1 MSSTIEPSLAIAFAR
16 GVLYTGMLV
25 EKSAAG
31 NYKNYLVLTN
41 GDTSQVGP
49 LIARLQSI
57 SALLSFLLVPTMT
70 SLSDVASI
78 GRKKVLL
85 AMQVI
90 MSINWYYRDATI
102 SPYTVVILCRLTN
115 SLAHNT
121 FNIVS
126 NASLSDLYSGTE
138 LATARSSISS
148 AVGVAYVIG
157 PLLVPI
163 VTSNFGSSVRSVFL
177 VRSGTSVLIF
187 AFLSIFYKETLN
199 MKTGKTM
206 NGMVKKQEV
215 ENNDEKTNSS
225 NQIIKKSS

>member
-1 MSSTIEPSLAIAFAR
+1 MEPSLAIAFAR

-90 MSINWYYRDATI
+90 IRM
-102 SPYTVVILCRLTN
+102 
-115 SLAHNT
+115 
-121 FNIVS
+121 
-126 NASLSDLYSGTE
+126 
-138 LATARSSISS
+138 
-148 AVGVAYVIG
+148 
-157 PLLVPI
+157 
-163 VTSNFGSSVRSVFL
+163 
-177 VRSGTSVLIF
+177 
-187 AFLSIFYKETLN
+187 
-199 MKTGKTM
+199 
-206 NGMVKKQEV
+206 
-215 ENNDEKTNSS
+215 
-225 NQIIKKSS
+225 